1 MERIT
6 FEPLETK
13 SRSDQVAKRIMHMI
27 ESGELKRGDKL
38 PSEPEFARQLGISR
52 GILREGLAQLKAQGI
67 ITRKPK
73 DGTYIQPVRSGDST
87 MEGNVLQALET
98 ASYRNVLEVR
108 DAIER
113 MAVVLAIERASD
125 EELEELRDYI
135 SSLSGKPTGDDV
147 DYYFHYRVVELSGNS
162 IFMSIINTY
171 FEDIRQIRDR
181 NLTDIRRHQQML
193 EEHRTIVD
201 AMCRRDSAAAVAA
214 VQKHM
219 AGIWTQWQ
227 KRQEGGGNGETE
239 GNV

>member
-1 MERIT
+1 MDTIT
-6 FEPLETK
+6 FEPLESK
-13 SRSDQVAKRIMHMI
+13 CRSDQVARRIIQMI

-73 DGTYIQPVRSGDST
+73 DGTYIQPPRADDTT
-87 MEGNVLQALET
+87 MEGSVIQALET

-113 MAVVLAIERASD
+113 MAVVLATERATD
-125 EELEELRDYI
+125 EELEELRDFV
-135 SSLSGKPTGDDV
+135 SGASNAPMEDDV

-171 FEDIRQIRDR
+171 FEDIREIRDR
-181 NLTDIRRHQQML
+181 NLTDGRRRRNML
-193 EEHRTIVD
+193 SEHNAIVD
-201 AMCRRDSAAAVAA
+201 AMCRRDSAAAEQA
-214 VQKHM
+214 VKKHM
-219 AGIWTQWQ
+219 AGIWAQWQ
-227 KRQEGGGNGETE
+227 TRQAGGDTGED
-239 GNV
+239 